1 MSNPVLD
8 ERKILEINNRLIK
21 LGKKR
26 GYLTYD
32 EINNDFA
39 QVQLDPEMIS
49 SFLDLYDSEG
59 INIVK
64 AEKVT
69 EPKVVKAK
77 PEEVEETPA
86 LILPEFNT
94 DEDEE
99 ENIPADF
106 SAEEEVDLEEKFD
119 DFEFTSQFK
128 INDPVRM
135 YLKEIGRVELLSH
148 EEEIDLAKRIL
159 DGNEGAKKKLAAA

>member
-119 DFEFTSQFK
+119 DFEFT
-128 INDPVRM
+128 
-135 YLKEIGRVELLSH
+135 
-148 EEEIDLAKRIL
+148 
-159 DGNEGAKKKLAAA
+159 

>member
-64 AEKVT
+64 T
-69 EPKVVKAK
+69 ENFYKCVG
-77 PEEVEETPA
+77 
-86 LILPEFNT
+86 I
-94 DEDEE
+94 
-99 ENIPADF
+99 
-106 SAEEEVDLEEKFD
+106 
-119 DFEFTSQFK
+119 
-128 INDPVRM
+128 R
-135 YLKEIGRVELLSH
+135 
-148 EEEIDLAKRIL
+148 
-159 DGNEGAKKKLAAA
+159 